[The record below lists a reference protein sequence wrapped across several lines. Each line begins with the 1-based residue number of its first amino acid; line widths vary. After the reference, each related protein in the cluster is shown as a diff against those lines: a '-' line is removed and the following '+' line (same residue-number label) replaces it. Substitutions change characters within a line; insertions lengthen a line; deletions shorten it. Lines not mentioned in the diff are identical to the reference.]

1 MRSYSNPV
9 IQPQPQLSPFASTR
23 GVAGIATP
31 TGARPMASY
40 AAPPMTYAAP
50 PMNTYDGMAQQAMN
64 TYDATRGSST
74 PAMTYAS
81 PPMSSARQISSPQVR
96 PASVQRAQSPMS
108 SSRRAFQVD
117 AATPQFAQVY
127 ASSPPASL
135 TYASG
140 PRLQEQLIVEPN
152 GQIDRMVYAGAPMM
166 TYAGAPVQE
175 VVEIIKDEAE
185 ANALRAELQECVA
198 LVQDYQRKNAELVNS
213 KNGLEISLSACEAR
227 NAELRHENEGQ
238 RAEINMLLRRN
249 EELQSLNLSLQERV
263 RDLEANQQQAQ
274 QQQSHHKPAHAAAPA
289 PHGDSDDD
297 KVENLIRDFV
307 RAHPDF
313 PIEVER
319 TKPLWYQFTGP
330 IHRKMNFKVQG
341 KQILAHVG
349 GGYSEANKWLTDQR
363 EEFLKA
369 EGIMLEEERQN
380 SPSAGVKGRQLGS
393 RTSAKRGSSQN
404 RNSVKGR

>member
-1 MRSYSNPV
+1 MRSFSNPV

-23 GVAGIATP
+23 GVSGIATP
-31 TGARPMASY
+31 TGTRTMASY
-40 AAPPMTYAAP
+40 AAPPVTYAAP
-50 PMNTYDGMAQQAMN
+50 PMNTYD
-64 TYDATRGSST
+64 ATVSARGSAS

-81 PPMSSARQISSPQVR
+81 PPMTSARQISSPQVR

-117 AATPQFAQVY
+117 GATPQFAQVY
-127 ASSPPASL
+127 ASSPPATL

-140 PRLQEQLIVEPN
+140 PRMQEQLIVEPN

-263 RDLEANQQQAQ
+263 RDLEAHQQQAQ
-274 QQQSHHKPAHAAAPA
+274 AHHKPAHAAAPA

-297 KVENLIRDFV
+297 KVENLIRDFI

-349 GGYSEANKWLTDQR
+349 GGYAEANKWLTDQR
-363 EEFLKA
+363 EEFLRA

-380 SPSAGVKGRQLGS
+380 SPNAGIKGRQLGS
-393 RTSAKRGSSQN
+393 RTSAKRGSSQS